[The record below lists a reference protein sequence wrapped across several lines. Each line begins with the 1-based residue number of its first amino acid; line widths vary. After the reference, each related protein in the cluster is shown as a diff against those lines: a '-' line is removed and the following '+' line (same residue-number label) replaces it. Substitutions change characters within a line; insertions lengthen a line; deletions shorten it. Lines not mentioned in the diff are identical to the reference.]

1 MQKSTNAYIKTVS
14 KKSEIEGKE
23 KILPIAHMGG
33 TMVSHGEDFDT
44 DSELGQCL
52 SRKTAAHRQE
62 ASLIMQR
69 SPRKNPRTSSQNT
82 GKLCSCC
89 DIELAR
95 VAGKVSGANEGVSGR
110 SEEAGI

>member
-1 MQKSTNAYIKTVS
+1 MS

-52 SRKTAAHRQE
+52 NSKPGLYR
-62 ASLIMQR
+62 
-69 SPRKNPRTSSQNT
+69 
-82 GKLCSCC
+82 
-89 DIELAR
+89 
-95 VAGKVSGANEGVSGR
+95 
-110 SEEAGI
+110 

>member
-14 KKSEIEGKE
+14 KRSEIEGKE

-52 SRKTAAHRQE
+52 NRKTAAHWQKT
-62 ASLIMQR
+62 SLTMHH
-69 SPRKNPRTSSQNT
+69 SLRKNPRTPRQNAR
-82 GKLCSCC
+82 KLYCC
-89 DIELAR
+89 RDFELAR
-95 VAGKVSGANEGVSGR
+95 VA
-110 SEEAGI
+110 